1 MEKKKSSFLRNETF
15 LSVAA
20 AIICILVGLLVGF
33 LVLLAIKPEGAWAGI
48 LAIIKNF
55 FNYPTKAAAMKYLGN
70 TLVKTAPLLMCALS
84 INFCY
89 KVGLF
94 NIGAAGQYVVGA
106 AACLYAALAWNMPW
120 YVCMILAMIA
130 GGIFGLAVGFLKAYA
145 NVNEV
150 ISGIM
155 LNWIGLYLT
164 NMILGN
170 VKESTSPY
178 TVNVKGSALI
188 PSLGLSAL
196 FSNNKYVT
204 IAVPLSI
211 VFAILVWVVLEKTKF
226 GYELR
231 ATGYNKDAA
240 KYAGMNEKKN
250 IILTLMIGGCLAGLG
265 AAFLYLTGYEQWS
278 TTQSSVPSMG
288 FNGIAATFLGG
299 LSPIGTIFASFFIQ
313 HITSGGSYLDKSVYP
328 SQISDLIS
336 AIIIYLC
343 GFVMFFK
350 LVMNR
355 RAAAREEAKAEAAAQ
370 TPAGASVSAAAAAAD
385 ARQNADDGKEEGG
398 KKE

>member
-370 TPAGASVSAAAAAAD
+370 TPAGASVSAAAAAD

>member
-1 MEKKKSSFLRNETF
+1 
-15 LSVAA
+15 
-20 AIICILVGLLVGF
+20 
-33 LVLLAIKPEGAWAGI
+33 
-48 LAIIKNF
+48 
-55 FNYPTKAAAMKYLGN
+55 
-70 TLVKTAPLLMCALS
+70 
-84 INFCY
+84 
-89 KVGLF
+89 
-94 NIGAAGQYVVGA
+94 
-106 AACLYAALAWNMPW
+106 MPW

-278 TTQSSVPSMG
+278 TTQSSVPGMG

-370 TPAGASVSAAAAAAD
+370 TPAGASVSAAAAAD

>member
-178 TVNVKGSALI
+178 TVDVKGSALI

-370 TPAGASVSAAAAAAD
+370 TPAGASVSAAAAAD